1 MKSETSKNFSLIIIA
16 ITFISFVYGTAKA
29 IQNVNK
35 TQISTNDSIYTN
47 RVKTSQ
53 DIQDKAFKKLE
64 WK

>member
-16 ITFISFVYGTAKA
+16 IAFISFVYGTAKA
-29 IQNVNK
+29 IQIVNK